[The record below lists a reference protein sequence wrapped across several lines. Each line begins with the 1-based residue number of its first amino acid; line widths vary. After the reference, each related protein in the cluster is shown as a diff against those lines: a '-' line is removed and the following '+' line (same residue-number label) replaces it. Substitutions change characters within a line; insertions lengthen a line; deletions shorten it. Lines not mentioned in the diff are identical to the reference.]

1 MKRINIFT
9 AIIVLLSV
17 SLFPRNEALAQEVK
31 LRTNKIDAPVIEK
44 IIQDG
49 NFNEAIVK
57 LNEKLEF
64 EPSNTELLNLLGD
77 LYNHM
82 ALYKEAINIYEKS
95 YKIDSNSHAL
105 FGEAIVN
112 FFIGDFVE
120 SKKQFVI
127 VIRSGYRLIDSY
139 NFMGKIELLN
149 GDLAEAENYFNKT
162 YSIDSV
168 NVDAITNL
176 GIIYQQLELIARAEM
191 FLKKA
196 VDLSSNDS
204 DSYLNLGVFYGM
216 TDRFNE
222 AIINLNKAISLNSNN
237 KKPYRALGVI
247 YLNYGIYSEAEDNF
261 NKVLKLDPFDNEI
274 YFNMVVLYA
283 QQSDYNKAIKT
294 FEKMQILGLSHPQL
308 YIAVSNI
315 YFKQND
321 LEEALKYSKVQVTS
335 YPDKIEGYLAL
346 LGMYKFMGLNKEYD
360 ELYEKVKEKIPLSS
374 NNMTKEIH
382 ETITNFLN
390 NKRK

>member
-1 MKRINIFT
+1 MKRINIFAT
-9 AIIVLLSV
+9 VIVLLSV
-17 SLFPRNEALAQEVK
+17 SLFLRNEALAQKVK
-31 LRTNKIDAPVIEK
+31 SRTYMIDAPGIEK

-57 LNEKLEF
+57 LNEKLES
-64 EPSNTELLNLLGD
+64 EPNNTELLNLLGD
-77 LYNHM
+77 LYNYM

-112 FFIGDFVE
+112 FFIGDLDE
-120 SKKQFVI
+120 SKKQFII

-149 GDLAEAENYFNKT
+149 GDLAEAEKYFNKT

-168 NVDAITNL
+168 NIDAITNL
-176 GIIYQQLELIARAEM
+176 GIIYQQLELNARAEM

-216 TDRFNE
+216 TDKFNE

-237 KKPYRALGVI
+237 KKPYRALGVL
-247 YLNYGIYSEAEDNF
+247 YLNHAIFSEAENNF
-261 NKVLKLDPFDNEI
+261 NKVLKLDPFDSEA
-274 YFNMVVLYA
+274 YFNLIVLYA

-315 YFKQND
+315 YFKQNN
-321 LEEALKYSKVQVTS
+321 LEEALKYSKMQVAS

-346 LGMYKFMGLNKEYD
+346 LGMYKFMGLDREYD

-390 NKRK
+390 NNRK